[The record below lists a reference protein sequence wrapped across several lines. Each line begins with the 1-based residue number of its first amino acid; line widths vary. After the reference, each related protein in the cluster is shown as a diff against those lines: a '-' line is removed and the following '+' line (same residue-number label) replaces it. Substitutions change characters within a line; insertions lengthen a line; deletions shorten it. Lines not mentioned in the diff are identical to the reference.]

1 MAGIEWVRWRPE
13 NLGLSSQSVL
23 RFIDELE
30 KYGINMHGFSL
41 NLDNRIAAEAYWN
54 PFHSR
59 FQHRMY
65 SVGKSMV
72 ALGIGL
78 LEAEGQLHLSDR
90 ICRHFPEKLPADLHP
105 YIEAMTIRHL
115 LTMQTAHSCTAYKRS
130 DTDDWVTSFFRVEP
144 DTIPGSYF
152 SYDTSATHVM
162 TALIEKL
169 SGLSLMDYL
178 RNAFLDEIGFSK
190 DAKFHSDPMGVSQGG
205 SGLVC
210 TQEDIRN
217 LGYLILKEGK
227 LQGKQLLPAAFLRQA
242 ISKQVSTDFQ
252 PFYDERWGYGF
263 QIWMTRHGGFALYGL
278 GGQLVI
284 GIPEREILFVST
296 ADTQGDPWG
305 TATIHRCFW
314 DILYPAIGQSEVIPG
329 DNPRESSVLKL
340 EKKIRGLSVTIP
352 TITAAEELLLNNALG
367 QYRFSPLMQDVGL
380 EELELDREEN
390 LLVLKYKTSLAEGQI
405 AFGINQ
411 LAEGTLKLNL
421 EEADGPYYG
430 YVAVFDNK
438 EIELTLKRIGDLF
451 AELKILLSIQGNQI
465 SARIRVEGETSME
478 RFAGIFNGKI
488 IRN

>member
-1 MAGIEWVRWRPE
+1 MAAIEWVKERSE
-13 NLGLSSQSVL
+13 NLGVSSQTIL

-41 NLDNRIAAEAYWN
+41 SLDNRIAAEAYWH

-78 LEAEGQLHLSDR
+78 LEAEGQLRLSDK
-90 ICRHFPEKLPADLHP
+90 ICRYFPEKLPADSHP
-105 YIEAMTIRHL
+105 YIEAMTIWHL
-115 LTMQTAHSCTAYKRS
+115 LTMQTAHSCTTYKRS
-130 DTDDWVTSFFRVEP
+130 DTDDWTTSFFRVEP
-144 DTIPGSYF
+144 DTIPGSFF

-169 SGLSLMDYL
+169 SGLSLIDYL

-190 DAKFHSDPMGVSQGG
+190 EAKFHSDPMGVSQGG

-217 LGYLILKEGK
+217 LGYLILKKGK

-252 PFYDERWGYGF
+252 TFYDERWGYGF

-314 DILYPAIGQSEVIPG
+314 DILYPAIGRSEVIPG
-329 DNPRESSVLKL
+329 DDPRESSVLEL

-352 TITAAEELLLNNALG
+352 TITTENEILLNNALG
-367 QYRFSPLMQDVGL
+367 QYRFSPLMQNGGL
-380 EELELDREEN
+380 EELELVREEN
-390 LLVLKYKTSLAEGQI
+390 QLVLRYKTSLTGEQI

-411 LAEGTLKLNL
+411 LAQGTLKLKSRGSGWSLLRLCNSIRKQGDRTHL
-421 EEADGPYYG
+421 KAD
-430 YVAVFDNK
+430 
-438 EIELTLKRIGDLF
+438 R
-451 AELKILLSIQGNQI
+451 
-465 SARIRVEGETSME
+465 
-478 RFAGIFNGKI
+478 
-488 IRN
+488 

>member
-1 MAGIEWVRWRPE
+1 MKIVGRIANPTIGLTIRFTLELRIMAGIEWVKERPE
-13 NLGLSSQSVL
+13 NLGLSSQSVR

-41 NLDNRIAAEAYWN
+41 SLGNRIAVEAYWK
-54 PFHSR
+54 PFHSG

-78 LEAEGQLHLSDR
+78 LEADGQLRLSDK
-90 ICRHFPEKLPADLHP
+90 ICHYFPEKLPADMHP
-105 YIEAMTIRHL
+105 YIEAMTIQHL
-115 LTMQTAHSCTAYKRS
+115 LTMQTAHSCTTYKRS
-130 DTDDWVTSFFRVEP
+130 DTDDWTTSFFRVEP

-152 SYDTSATHVM
+152 SYDTSASHVM

-169 SGLSLMDYL
+169 SGLSLIDYL

-190 DAKFHSDPMGVSQGG
+190 EAMFHSDPMGVSQGG

-227 LQGKQLLPAAFLRQA
+227 LNGKQLLPAAFLRQA

-263 QIWMTRHGGFALYGL
+263 QIWMTRRGGFALYGL

-329 DNPRESSVLKL
+329 DDTRESLYDK
-340 EKKIRGLSVTIP
+340 EKEAFVDGTR
-352 TITAAEELLLNNALG
+352 NNSLG
-367 QYRFSPLMQDVGL
+367 D
-380 EELELDREEN
+380 
-390 LLVLKYKTSLAEGQI
+390 K
-405 AFGINQ
+405 
-411 LAEGTLKLNL
+411 
-421 EEADGPYYG
+421 
-430 YVAVFDNK
+430 
-438 EIELTLKRIGDLF
+438 
-451 AELKILLSIQGNQI
+451 
-465 SARIRVEGETSME
+465 
-478 RFAGIFNGKI
+478 
-488 IRN
+488 

>member
-1 MAGIEWVRWRPE
+1 MAGIEWVKERPE

-78 LEAEGQLHLSDR
+78 LEAEGQLHLSDS
-90 ICRHFPEKLPADLHP
+90 ICRYFPEKLPADTHP

-115 LTMQTAHSCTAYKRS
+115 LTMQTAHSSTTYKRS
-130 DTDDWVTSFFRVEP
+130 DTDDWAT
-144 DTIPGSYF
+144 

-190 DAKFHSDPMGVSQGG
+190 EARFHSDPMGVSQGG

-217 LGYLILKEGK
+217 LGYLILKKGK
-227 LQGKQLLPAAFLRQA
+227 LFGKQLLPKAFLRQA

-252 PFYDERWGYGF
+252 PSYDERWGYGF
-263 QIWMTRHGGFALYGL
+263 QIWMTRYGGFALYGL

-314 DILYPAIGQSEVIPG
+314 DILYPVIGRSKVIPRDG
-329 DNPRESSVLKL
+329 SRESSVLEL
-340 EKKIRGLSVTIP
+340 EKKIRGLSVAIP
-352 TITAAEELLLNNALG
+352 TITTENELLLNNALG
-367 QYRFSPLMQDVGL
+367 QYQFSPLMQKGGL
-380 EELELDREEN
+380 EKLELDREEN
-390 LLVLKYKTSLAEGQI
+390 LLVLKYKTSLAGGQI

-411 LAEGTLKLNL
+411 LAQGTLKLNL

-451 AELKILLSIQGNQI
+451 AELKILLSIQGNQV
-465 SARIRVEGETSME
+465 SAKIRVYGETSLT
-478 RFAGIFNGKI
+478 RFEGIFTGRI
-488 IRN
+488 IRK